1 MSLFSNHT
9 AAISHLCE
17 KHHVKRLLVF
27 GSAVTGKL
35 HSTSDIDLLVE
46 FGEVNL
52 MEYADNYFELKEE
65 LERIFNREVDL
76 LEMQALKNPYLIHSI
91 QENQMLLYA
100 A

>member
-9 AAISHLCE
+9 ASIQLLCE
-17 KHHVKRLLVF
+17 KHHVKKLVVF

-35 HSTSDIDLLVE
+35 HSASDIDLLVE

-76 LEMQALKNPYLIHSI
+76 LEMQALKNPYLIRSI